1 MNPRFVSYIRKQPF
15 IHRRTHAE
23 RPVRY
28 NPDQKQH
35 DERFPEYKPEEARDQ
50 KRNHDSRSD
59 INDRDIKDPVRMCAF
74 FRATK
79 YIFVTTE
86 IERFCH
92 LILIDN
98 IDYNSHFQ
106 LGSGFLMKSGVFV

>member
-1 MNPRFVSYIRKQPF
+1 M
-15 IHRRTHAE
+15 
-23 RPVRY
+23 RY
-28 NPDQKQH
+28 NSDQKQH
-35 DERFPEYKPEEARDQ
+35 DERFPEYEPEEARDDISH
-50 KRNHDSRSD
+50 HDSRSD
-59 INDRDIKDPVRMCAF
+59 INDRDIKDPVRMRAF